1 MVQWLESGQKLF
13 DVKKPLAKLQNYMKQ
28 LSAVLLTKN
37 EENNIERAITSIKII
52 NFITVIDDGST
63 DKTIEIA
70 ERLGATVVERPLAG
84 NYAAQRNFALQNA
97 STDWVL
103 F

>member
-1 MVQWLESGQKLF
+1 
-13 DVKKPLAKLQNYMKQ
+13 MKQ

-70 ERLGATVVERPLAG
+70 ERLGATVVERP
-84 NYAAQRNFALQNA
+84 
-97 STDWVL
+97 
-103 F
+103 